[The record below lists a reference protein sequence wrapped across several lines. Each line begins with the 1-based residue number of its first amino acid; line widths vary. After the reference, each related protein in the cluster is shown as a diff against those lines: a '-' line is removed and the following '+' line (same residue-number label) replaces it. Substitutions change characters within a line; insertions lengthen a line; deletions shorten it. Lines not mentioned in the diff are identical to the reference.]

1 VANRRVNL
9 TKRVMVDGGL
19 RYCPV
24 VESAL
29 GRVKQDVVWV
39 NDREE
44 RHPEGSYYIDYKVDG
59 RRVRESVGTSAQE
72 AAARRDQKQAELAA
86 KNNGL
91 VVQEETTKH
100 SLKSAVTQ
108 YLEDIK
114 LTKEPKTHSAYS
126 TSLEYFLES
135 CPKQFLEDIE
145 RKDLLKFSAFLR
157 DEKDQSPRSV
167 ANKFE
172 NVVSFLKAQKINTR
186 ELLQKNDRPS
196 FTEEEPEIYEKED
209 LDRFFAACD
218 EEERLWF
225 EFFLMTGMREQEV
238 MYTYWSDVN
247 LNRHVVRVTH
257 KPDRN
262 WTPKAYKER
271 EIPIPDKLVASLKE
285 WKTKANKSCNLLFPT
300 AGCKP
305 KLDLLDCC
313 KAVAKRAGLDSENF
327 WLHKF
332 RATFA
337 TWHLWAGVD
346 LRTVQSWMGHTD
358 LASTMRY
365 LKPNHSQEVRVKVNN
380 TFA

>member
-1 VANRRVNL
+1 
-9 TKRVMVDGGL
+9 MVDGGL

-91 VVQEETTKH
+91 VVQEETTKR

-114 LTKEPKTHSAYS
+114 LTKKPKTHSAYS

-186 ELLQKNDRPS
+186 ELLQKNDWPS

-247 LNRHVVRVTH
+247 LNKHVIRVTH

-271 EIPIPDKLVASLKE
+271 EIPILDKLVASLKE

-337 TWHLWAGVD
+337 TWHL
-346 LRTVQSWMGHTD
+346 
-358 LASTMRY
+358 
-365 LKPNHSQEVRVKVNN
+365 
-380 TFA
+380 